1 MPSIFEQFKNE
12 IIIAIMAILT
22 LIILTLSVKLFIS
35 NSNLK
40 DEKLK
45 VANLNTSLVSYKD
58 ALSFQNDAI
67 LANKQDEN
75 KPAELPKVIHDIQTK
90 TVVVA
95 KEIIKFKEDTNV
107 SKNDCNASMRFIDNF
122 DYSL

>member
-12 IIIAIMAILT
+12 IIIAIIAILA
-22 LIILTLSVKLFIS
+22 LIILILSIALFIS
-35 NSNLK
+35 NGKLK
-40 DEKLK
+40 DEKLT

-58 ALSFQNDAI
+58 ALSLQNNLT

-75 KPAELPKVIHDIQTK
+75 KTAELPKVIHDIQVK
-90 TVVVA
+90 YVVQT
-95 KEIIKFKEDTNV
+95 KEITKFVEDNNV
-107 SKNDCNASMRFIDNF
+107 SKNDCNTSIRFIDNF